1 MTIPPAPRA
10 VVLVVDDSTLVRRQV
25 ANALR
30 SVNIEVLEATD
41 GEQALE
47 MLSQRRVE
55 LLLTDINMPRMDG
68 IELLNAL
75 HQRGQDVP
83 AVILTNEGQ
92 VRSLRLARDAGALA
106 WITKPFDP
114 AQLTRSIVRILDDG
128 LHTRGRGTW

>member
-1 MTIPPAPRA
+1 MTTAESQQPT
-10 VVLVVDDSTLVRRQV
+10 VLVVDGSNLVRRQV

-30 SVNIEVLEATD
+30 SANIHVLEACD

-47 MLSQRRVE
+47 MLSKQTVQ

-75 HQRGQDVP
+75 EERGQRVP

-92 VRSLRLARDAGALA
+92 VRSLRLAREAGALA
-106 WITKPFDP
+106 WVTKPFDP
-114 AQLTRSIVRILDDG
+114 AHLARSIVRILGEG
-128 LHTRGRGTW
+128 LHERGRGTW